1 MTHSGCNHNYHA
13 HEQSKS
19 KLTIVIIL
27 TFIYML
33 AEFIGGWLT
42 NSLALVADAGHML
55 SDVAALALSL
65 FAVWLSIKP
74 ASSKKTYGYYRTEI
88 LAAFINGIAL
98 AAIAIFIIYEA
109 YTRIFHPPEIRA
121 PLMIFIAIGGLII
134 NIIAAFLLHAE
145 SQKSLNIKGAFL
157 HIIGDLL
164 GSAGTVI
171 AGFVILIWKINLA
184 DPIISIIIAILV
196 LISAIGLVN
205 EAINILLEGS
215 PSYINVE
222 SIKESL
228 LSLEYV
234 DGVHD
239 LHVWSISSKNIA
251 LSVHVVTKNAD
262 CEAVLCMVDDMIR
275 EKFGINHLTIQIEPV
290 GYHEGI
296 CQF

>member
-1 MTHSGCNHNYHA
+1 LTHSGCNHNYHA